1 MATYKT
7 SLGRVAFGNLVEA
20 RTSEFGKTEYVLGLV
35 VNEPS
40 ANEMLLCMD
49 EDLDGYRKSDP
60 QRANFPLLTSIRT
73 GIKPSYT
80 TQEDGTKV
88 PDPGN
93 FLCVFKRQTT
103 WTSKKSGQVHKNTPP
118 RLYDSL
124 GRLIDPIDVPR
135 GSKGVVVY
143 EHSIY
148 NNPGNKGISLRLVG
162 FQIAE
167 LADSDSILMEPI
179 EGGTFVSE
187 PEEPALMDA

>member
-20 RTSEFGKTEYVLGLV
+20 RTSEFGKTEWTLGLV
-35 VNEPS
+35 IDEAA
-40 ANEMLLCMD
+40 ANEMLVRME
-49 EDLDGYRKSDP
+49 EDLDGYRKGGP
-60 QRANFPLLTSIRT
+60 QRANFPALASIRT
-73 GIKPSYT
+73 GIKPSET
-80 TQEDGTKV
+80 KQEDGTKV

-103 WTSKKSGQVHKNTPP
+103 WKSKLGDVNKNTPP
-118 RLYDSL
+118 RMYDSL
-124 GRLIDPIDVPR
+124 GRIIDPIDVPR
-135 GSKGVVVY
+135 GSKGVAVY

-148 NNPGNKGISLRLVG
+148 NNPGNKGISLRLIG

-167 LADSDSILMEPI
+167 LADSDSVLMEPI

>member
-20 RTSEFGKTEYVLGLV
+20 RTSEFGKTEWTLGLV
-35 VNEPS
+35 IDEPS
-40 ANEMLLCMD
+40 ANEMLLRMD
-49 EDLDGYRKSDP
+49 EDLDGYRKGGP
-60 QRANFPLLTSIRT
+60 QRANFPALSSIRT
-73 GIKPSYT
+73 GIKPSET
-80 TQEDGTKV
+80 KQEDGTKV

-103 WTSKKSGQVHKNTPP
+103 WKSKLGDVNKNTPP
-118 RLYDSL
+118 RMYDSL
-124 GRLIDPIDVPR
+124 GRIIDPIEVPR

-167 LADSDSILMEPI
+167 LADSDSVLMEPI

-187 PEEPALMDA
+187 PEEPARNDA